1 MALRARLT
9 PPRETKTDW
18 HWHKVKSSSLRASL
32 LFSGGRRMEAENF
45 LASGFGTR
53 LAIEAKSG
61 GWSTLAAV
69 ARTWQP
75 SRLKGI
81 QVSREFGTPFLAATQ
96 VFDVRPI
103 PRKWLSLDKTG
114 DHSERIVN
122 AGTIL
127 VTCSGNV
134 GRATLADATIQGMLI
149 SHDLLRVEANNPD
162 WWGWV
167 YAYLRAP
174 ITREMMKA
182 AQYGHIIKH
191 LETHHMDALPI
202 VHVGDMQ
209 LAAFTTR
216 VKEVLEKRTRAHAL
230 TLEAENLFEKAFG
243 PFEVSDLGEQGFVT
257 KASAISG
264 ARRRLDAWHHNPSA
278 KAISDHLDVRA
289 QAWASVE
296 KLGFDVWLP
305 TRFKRV
311 AASEGLELLDSSD
324 LFEVNPDITKR
335 IADQNF
341 GDAFAGRVKAGWLLL
356 SRSGQI
362 YGVNGS
368 AMVAGVCHEE
378 KIVSDHIIRIAPRT
392 ALCRVGYLLMAMTH
406 PTLGR
411 PRVKALP
418 YGSSIPEIE
427 VFDVQQFMVPR
438 LDESVEAAIADR
450 VEEAARLRDAADTL
464 ESEIASDADEVI
476 SDFLAHKSQVSLV

>member
-9 PPRETKTDW
+9 PPRETKTVW
-18 HWHKVKSSSLRASL
+18 PWHKVKSSSLRASL
-32 LFSGGRRMEAENF
+32 LFGGGRRMEAENF

-61 GWSTLAAV
+61 GWSPLSTV

-81 QVSREFGTPFLAATQ
+81 QVSREYGTPFLAATQ

-103 PRKWLSLDKTG
+103 PRKWLSLDRTG
-114 DHSERIVN
+114 DHSERFVKD
-122 AGTIL
+122 GTIL

-134 GRATLADATIQGMLI
+134 GRATLADVTIQGMLI
-149 SHDLLRVEANNPD
+149 SHDLLRIEADDQD

-174 ITREMMKA
+174 TVREMMKA

-202 VHVGDMQ
+202 VHVDERQ
-209 LAAFTTR
+209 RATFNALASD
-216 VKEVLEKRTRAHAL
+216 VLEKRVRAHAL
-230 TLEAENLFEKAFG
+230 TLEAETLFEQAFG
-243 PFEVSDLGEQGFVT
+243 PLEVSDFGEQGFAA
-257 KASAISG
+257 KASELFG
-264 ARRRLDAWHHNPSA
+264 ARRRLDAWHYNPSS
-278 KAISDHLDVRA
+278 KAISEHLRRKA
-289 QAWASVE
+289 QAWASVGG
-296 KLGFDVWLP
+296 LGFDVWLP

-311 AASEGLELLDSSD
+311 AAAEGLELLDSSD

-341 GDAFAGRVKAGWLLL
+341 GDPFAGRVKAGWLLL

-362 YGVNGS
+362 YGLNGS
-368 AMVAGVCHEE
+368 AMVAGSCHEE
-378 KIVSDHIIRIAPRT
+378 KVVSDHIIRIAPRS
-392 ALCRVGYLLMAMTH
+392 AQCRVGYLLIAMTH

-411 PRVKALP
+411 PRIKALP

-427 VFDVQQFMVPR
+427 VFDVQQFLVPR
-438 LDESVEAAIADR
+438 LDEATETAIADR
-450 VEEAARLRDAADTL
+450 VEEAASLRDAADAL
-464 ESEIASDADEVI
+464 ESAIASDAETVI
-476 SDFLAHKSQVSLV
+476 SEFLAHKSRV

>member
-32 LFSGGRRMEAENF
+32 LFGGGRRMEAENF
-45 LASGFGTR
+45 LADGFGTR
-53 LAIEAKSG
+53 LAIESKAGS
-61 GWSTLAAV
+61 WSKLSAI

-81 QVSREFGTPFLAATQ
+81 QVGREHGVPFLAATQ

-103 PRKWLSLDKTG
+103 PRKLLSLDRTG
-114 DHSERIVN
+114 DHSERFVK

-127 VTCSGNV
+127 VTRSGDV
-134 GRATLADATIQGMLI
+134 GRATLADTTIQEMLV
-149 SHDLLRVEANNPD
+149 SDDLLRIEAESSD

-174 ITREMMKA
+174 IAREMMKA

-191 LETHHMDALPI
+191 LETHHLDTLPI
-202 VHVGDMQ
+202 VHIAGQ
-209 LAAFTTR
+209 QREEFTVR
-216 VKEVLEKRTRAHAL
+216 VNDVLEKRNRAHAL
-230 TLEAENLFEKAFG
+230 TLEAENLFEKEFG
-243 PFEVSDLGEQGFVT
+243 PFEASDFGEQGFAA
-257 KASAISG
+257 KSSELFG
-264 ARRRLDAWHHNPSA
+264 ARRRLDAWHYNPSSKAINGHLSA
-278 KAISDHLDVRA
+278 KALS
-289 QAWASVE
+289 WASVE
-296 KLGFDVWLP
+296 GLGFDVWLP
-305 TRFKRV
+305 TRFKRI
-311 AASEGLELLDSSD
+311 AASEGLELMDSSD
-324 LFEVNPDITKR
+324 LFEVNPDITKS
-335 IADQNF
+335 IAEQNF
-341 GDAFAGRVKAGWLLL
+341 GDAYAGRVKAGWLLL

-362 YGVNGS
+362 YGLNGS
-368 AMVAGVCHEE
+368 AMVAGTCHEG
-378 KIVSDHIIRIAPRT
+378 KIISDHIIRIAPRG
-392 ALCRVGYLLMAMTH
+392 AKCRIGYLLMTMTH

-427 VFDVQQFMVPR
+427 VFDVQHFKVPR
-438 LDESVEAAIADR
+438 LNDLTENAIAER

-464 ESEIASDADEVI
+464 ESEIASDADTVI
-476 SDFLAHKSQVSLV
+476 SEFLARKSQQ

>member
-32 LFSGGRRMEAENF
+32 LFGGGRRMEAENF
-45 LASGFGTR
+45 LANGFGTR
-53 LAIEAKSG
+53 LAIEAKSS
-61 GWSTLAAV
+61 GWSALSTV

-81 QVSREFGTPFLAATQ
+81 QVSREFGAPFLAATQ

-103 PRKWLSLDKTG
+103 PRKWLSLDRTE
-114 DHSERIVN
+114 DHSERFVR

-134 GRATLADATIQGMLI
+134 GRATLADTTIQDMLI
-149 SHDLLRVEANNPD
+149 SHDLLRVEAVDSD

-167 YAYLRAP
+167 YAYLRSPTA
-174 ITREMMKA
+174 REMMKA

-202 VHVGDMQ
+202 VHVGEQ
-209 LAAFTTR
+209 QRAFFTAR
-216 VKEVLEKRTRAHAL
+216 VNEVLDRRTSAHAL
-230 TLEAENLFEKAFG
+230 TLEAERLFEQAYG
-243 PFEVSDLGEQGFVT
+243 SFEVRDFGEEGFAV
-257 KASAISG
+257 KASELFG

-278 KAISDHLDVRA
+278 KAISDHLGKAA
-289 QAWASVE
+289 QSWASVE
-296 KLGFDVWLP
+296 DLGFDVWLP
-305 TRFKRV
+305 TRFRRV
-311 AASEGLELLDSSD
+311 AASEGLDLLDSSD
-324 LFEVNPDITKR
+324 LFDVNPDITKR
-335 IADQNF
+335 IANQNF
-341 GDAFAGRVKAGWLLL
+341 GDPFGARVKAGWLLL

-362 YGVNGS
+362 YGLNGS
-368 AMVAGVCHEE
+368 AMVAGTCHEG
-378 KIVSDHIIRIAPRT
+378 KVVSDHIIRIAPSS
-392 ALCRVGYLLMAMTH
+392 AKCRAGYLLMVMTH

-411 PRVKALP
+411 PRVKSLP

-427 VFDVQQFMVPR
+427 VFDVQRFMVPR
-438 LDESVEAAIADR
+438 LSNGAENEIADR
-450 VEEAARLRDAADTL
+450 VEEAARLRDAADNL
-464 ESEIASDADEVI
+464 ESEIAADADDVI
-476 SDFLAHKSQVSLV
+476 SDFLAHRSKT